1 MKIEIFLVDIF
12 KEVVWIVTLIY
23 FFKPKTPDIK
33 ISKIDSQIITLM
45 QTISKHGTYLEN
57 KCKSKRY
64 QLFQTLFNTQRH
76 STNIIYAYEIYDDQI
91 GIAVSRNI

>member
-1 MKIEIFLVDIF
+1 ML
-12 KEVVWIVTLIY
+12 
-23 FFKPKTPDIK
+23 K
-33 ISKIDSQIITLM
+33 ISKIDSPMITFML
-45 QTISKHGTYLEN
+45 TISKHGTYLEN

-64 QLFQTLFNTQRH
+64 QLFQTLYNKQRH

>member
-1 MKIEIFLVDIF
+1 MLKIR
-12 KEVVWIVTLIY
+12 
-23 FFKPKTPDIK
+23 
-33 ISKIDSQIITLM
+33 KIDSQIVTLLLA
-45 QTISKHGTYLEN
+45 ISKHGTYLEN